1 MLMIQSPPS
10 SYLREMLTK
19 WLQWAPGDGRGS
31 RNFATFEDLRD
42 ALLKVQVTA
51 SIAYDLGPPLGKHTT
66 FNL

>member
-42 ALLKVQVTA
+42 VLLKVQVTA
-51 SIAYDLGPPLGKHTT
+51 SIAYDLGPALGKHTT

>member
-1 MLMIQSPPS
+1 MLLMQGATG
-10 SYLREMLTK
+10 YLGEMLTK

-51 SIAYDLGPPLGKHTT
+51 SIAYDLGPALGEEKTRI
-66 FNL
+66 